1 MRSVTQFA
9 ERVQTF
15 GTPKFPT
22 KNLKPDSR
30 EAFTFPK
37 FEKSRIF

>member
-9 ERVQTF
+9 ERVQTL
-15 GTPKFPT
+15 GTPKFPAN
-22 KNLKPDSR
+22 NLQPDSR
-30 EAFTFPK
+30 EAFTFSK